1 MQRLMLSAAIAMFVF
16 VFVACGGNDP
26 EASAAQNT
34 DTVVVTASDNQ
45 FDPATIA
52 AATGTSLEVSNE
64 GGAPHNFSV
73 AGSDID
79 VDIDP
84 GETVSVDTSGL
95 EAGSYDVECKFHSKA
110 GMTATLSL
118 E

>member
-1 MQRLMLSAAIAMFVF
+1 MQRLMLSVAVAMFV
-16 VFVACGGNDP
+16 VVACGGDDP
-26 EASAAQNT
+26 EASGTENN
-34 DTVVVTASDNQ
+34 DIVVVAALDNE
-45 FDPATIA
+45 FDPATIT

-64 GGAPHNFSV
+64 GEAPHNFSV

-79 VDIDP
+79 VDIEP
-84 GETVSVDTSGL
+84 GESVTVDTAGL
-95 EAGSYDVECKFHSKA
+95 AAGSHAVECKFHSGA